1 MKIKKIHY
9 RVPVDEISDV
19 HVYVSQPDLSKQN
32 TLFIFSHGFSVDG
45 TESFRLFIKLSNKLV
60 ELGYPTILFDYR
72 GNGYSDLEFEDMT
85 FDTLLADLNAI
96 TAFASE
102 KFPGYQI
109 AYWGMSFGCAI
120 ATSVASVRTDINLM
134 VLWGLSADIY
144 QRYRDTLLDREEIDE
159 KGYTYISKGFK
170 VKREFLE
177 SLQGRDIYAAIR
189 DASIPT
195 LLVHGTDDATASIE
209 LARTA
214 HRLAPDNTTL
224 YEVIGGNHGFKV
236 QPERYEEAVKASLFW
251 VAKMLDEPN

>member
-109 AYWGMSFGCAI
+109 AYWGMSLGSA
-120 ATSVASVRTDINLM
+120 
-134 VLWGLSADIY
+134 LSAYAASLRSNIY
-144 QRYRDTLLDREEIDE
+144 LLILWRLSAELFPRYLMRFGPEIDE

>member
-109 AYWGMSFGCAI
+109 AYWGMSLGSA
-120 ATSVASVRTDINLM
+120 
-134 VLWGLSADIY
+134 LSAYAASLRSNIY
-144 QRYRDTLLDREEIDE
+144 LLILWSLSAELYPRYQMRYR
-159 KGYTYISKGFK
+159 S
-170 VKREFLE
+170 
-177 SLQGRDIYAAIR
+177 
-189 DASIPT
+189 
-195 LLVHGTDDATASIE
+195 
-209 LARTA
+209 
-214 HRLAPDNTTL
+214 
-224 YEVIGGNHGFKV
+224 GN
-236 QPERYEEAVKASLFW
+236 R
-251 VAKMLDEPN
+251 